1 MYVFFNEED
10 LHADHDL
17 DEESG
22 KKDREAE
29 ELRFVVHQMLA
40 CTFCVCVCVCVCCGV
55 CVCCVRVH
63 VNPQYFIPAFECFS
77 WHITHA
83 QLKLCVPVFAWVW
96 VCLVFFVT
104 VYMGVHVYT
113 AALRI
118 KFLF

>member
-40 CTFCVCVCVCVCCGV
+40 CTFCVCVCVCVV
-55 CVCCVRVH
+55 CVYMLTPNISYQHLNV
-63 VNPQYFIPAFECFS
+63 FS
-77 WHITHA
+77 GILHT
-83 QLKLCVPVFAWVW
+83 
-96 VCLVFFVT
+96 
-104 VYMGVHVYT
+104 
-113 AALRI
+113 RN
-118 KFLF
+118 